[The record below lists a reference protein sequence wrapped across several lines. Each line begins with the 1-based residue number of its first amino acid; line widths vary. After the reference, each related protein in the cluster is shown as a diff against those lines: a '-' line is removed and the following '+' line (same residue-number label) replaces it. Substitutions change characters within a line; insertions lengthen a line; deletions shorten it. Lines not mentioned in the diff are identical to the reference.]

1 MDELTEKENKQIFK
15 LDRLPQIPAE
25 IYDWTQ
31 MEISIEM
38 NLNILS
44 VNRSYY
50 SLLDCLSDIGGILQV
65 LLSGLAFCLLILNY
79 QHMDNF
85 LAVNLFRIGKEER
98 DDDDRPYPDEHS
110 PTPFDSHAMN
120 GDKFS

>member
-1 MDELTEKENKQIFK
+1 
-15 LDRLPQIPAE
+15 
-25 IYDWTQ
+25 

-98 DDDDRPYPDEHS
+98 DDDDRPYHDEHS

-120 GDKFS
+120 DDKFS

>member
-1 MDELTEKENKQIFK
+1 MDDLTQMENKQIFRMT
-15 LDRLPQIPAE
+15 RLPQIPAE
-25 IYDWTQ
+25 VYDWTQ

-38 NLNILS
+38 NLDVWN

-50 SLLDCLSDIGGILQV
+50 SLLDCMSDIGGILQV

-85 LAVNLFRIGKEER
+85 LAVHLFRIGKETNFA
-98 DDDDRPYPDEHS
+98 DQQRPGE
-110 PTPFDSHAMN
+110 
-120 GDKFS
+120 